1 MTSVLEKLLFLNTVL
16 ALVLFA
22 IVWAICVRVD
32 NYGFLD
38 VTWTFSIGLLGLID
52 ALLGTGDIERR
63 LVFTAVGLTWS
74 LRLGLYVFARVLH
87 HHPTE
92 DKRYRSLRE
101 QWRTPAAF
109 FVFFELQAAI
119 AVIFSAPFLIAAV
132 TQNRPLTVLEW
143 LGLGVAVV
151 GIVGEA
157 IADWQSQAFK
167 KMKNLKK
174 TILDTG
180 LWRYSRHPNY
190 FFEIVAWIGFAVA
203 AAGFAWGWVAL
214 SCPLLITYF
223 LLRVTGVPLTEKH
236 SIETHGEEYRQYQR
250 TTNRLIPWTPR
261 KTDAQHVASDFRY

>member
-1 MTSVLEKLLFLNTVL
+1 
-16 ALVLFA
+16 
-22 IVWAICVRVD
+22 
-32 NYGFLD
+32 
-38 VTWTFSIGLLGLID
+38 
-52 ALLGTGDIERR
+52 
-63 LVFTAVGLTWS
+63 
-74 LRLGLYVFARVLH
+74 
-87 HHPTE
+87 
-92 DKRYRSLRE
+92 LRE

-119 AVIFSAPFLIAAV
+119 AVIFSTPFLTAAV

-151 GIVGEA
+151 GIIGEA

-167 KMKNLKK
+167 KVKNLKK
-174 TILDTG
+174 KILDTG